1 MGGAGER
8 VNEDRD
14 LSFEC
19 EILETA
25 KLRSTAGEAQGR
37 GCFGGD
43 KNKGLLQECYLRSQD
58 EITGE
63 MQR

>member
-8 VNEDRD
+8 VNEDQN

-25 KLRSTAGEAQGR
+25 NLRSAAGAAQGR
-37 GCFGGD
+37 RRFGGD
-43 KNKGLLQECYLRSQD
+43 KNKGLLSECYLRPQD
-58 EITGE
+58 EITEG

>member
-25 KLRSTAGEAQGR
+25 KLRSAAGAAQGR

-43 KNKGLLQECYLRSQD
+43 KNKGLL
-58 EITGE
+58 
-63 MQR
+63 

>member
-25 KLRSTAGEAQGR
+25 KLRSAAGAAQGR
-37 GCFGGD
+37 GRFGGD
-43 KNKGLLQECYLRSQD
+43 KNKGLL
-58 EITGE
+58 
-63 MQR
+63 